1 MFLIL
6 ETDTE
11 TKNKNKETMT
21 TLRPIGQLKSKVT
34 VYCTICGCNHRRN
47 LKTNVYAN
55 TPEKIEEAKAELK
68 VKASKDY
75 TCRICKSIIK

>member
-1 MFLIL
+1 MVFN
-6 ETDTE
+6 TE
-11 TKNKNKETMT
+11 SCTFVSYKNKETMT
-21 TLRPIGQLKSKVT
+21 TLKPIGQLKSKVT
-34 VYCTICGCNHRRN
+34 VYCTICGCNHKRN

-68 VKASKDY
+68 VKADKEY

>member
-1 MFLIL
+1 
-6 ETDTE
+6 
-11 TKNKNKETMT
+11 MT

-34 VYCTICGCNHRRN
+34 VSCTFCGWNHRRY